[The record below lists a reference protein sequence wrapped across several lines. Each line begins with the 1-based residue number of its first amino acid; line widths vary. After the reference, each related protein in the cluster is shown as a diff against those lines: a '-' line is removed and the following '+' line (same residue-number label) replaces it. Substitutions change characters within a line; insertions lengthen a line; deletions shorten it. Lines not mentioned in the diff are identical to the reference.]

1 MSAARAMKPKASLKS
16 LNANFREM
24 ASRPLTSLQP
34 ASLASALL
42 RAPPVNFSGMGL
54 TSLIGRIVPR
64 IAVAP
69 PLAKAPLAAYL
80 TERRRSA
87 RRPPMSWSLNLGT
100 IAGTALRVHVTFLLF
115 LGWIFVASWVSGGPE
130 AAWQGL
136 AFMLLLFAC
145 VVAHEF
151 GHIFTA
157 RAFGVST
164 PDVTLLPIGGVARL
178 ERIPEQPYE
187 EFLVAI
193 AGPLVNVAI
202 AFALILLAGAH
213 VDTADLY
220 AVERPT
226 TTMVDRLAAVNL
238 FLAVFNM
245 IPAFPMDGG
254 RVLRAILAAR
264 MGYVRATE
272 LAALIGQGVAF
283 ALGFIGLFSNP
294 LLIFIAIFV
303 YLAAASEAHL
313 VAIRA
318 MSRGVPVSAAMITR
332 FATLTP
338 DAHVEEAVQT
348 LLRTSQSEF
357 PVIDA
362 AGKPVGLL
370 GRGDLIRALKQLGPD
385 ARVADA
391 MSATVP
397 TIGHRRCLEEAF
409 RMLQEKSAP
418 AVAVVDGN
426 GRLVGLVTSETVGEM
441 LMLHEA
447 LPKGARLG
455 PWTRPTGA

>member
-1 MSAARAMKPKASLKS
+1 
-16 LNANFREM
+16 
-24 ASRPLTSLQP
+24 
-34 ASLASALL
+34 
-42 RAPPVNFSGMGL
+42 
-54 TSLIGRIVPR
+54 
-64 IAVAP
+64 
-69 PLAKAPLAAYL
+69 
-80 TERRRSA
+80 
-87 RRPPMSWSLNLGT
+87 MSWSLNLGT

-202 AFALILLAGAH
+202 AFALVLLAGAH
-213 VDTADLY
+213 LDSGDLY
-220 AVERPT
+220 AVERT
-226 TTMVDRLAAVNL
+226 TTSMVDRLAAVNL

-254 RVLRAILAAR
+254 RVLRAVLAAR

-294 LLIFIAIFV
+294 MLIFIAIFV
-303 YLAAASEAHL
+303 YLAAASEAHV

-318 MSRGVPVSAAMITR
+318 MSRGVPVSAAMMTR

-338 DAHVEEAVQT
+338 DAHVHEAVQT
-348 LLRTSQSEF
+348 LLQTSQSEF
-357 PVIDA
+357 PVVDA

-391 MSATVP
+391 MSATMP
-397 TIGHRRCLEEAF
+397 TIGHRRCLDEAF
-409 RMLQEKSAP
+409 RLLQEKSAP
-418 AVAVVDGN
+418 AVAVVDGD
-426 GRLVGLVTSETVGEM
+426 GRLTGLVTSETIGEM
-441 LMLHEA
+441 LMLHDA
-447 LPKGARLG
+447 GARLG
-455 PWTRPTGA
+455 PWTRPSGA

>member
-1 MSAARAMKPKASLKS
+1 
-16 LNANFREM
+16 
-24 ASRPLTSLQP
+24 
-34 ASLASALL
+34 
-42 RAPPVNFSGMGL
+42 
-54 TSLIGRIVPR
+54 
-64 IAVAP
+64 
-69 PLAKAPLAAYL
+69 
-80 TERRRSA
+80 
-87 RRPPMSWSLNLGT
+87 MSWSLNIGS
-100 IAGTALRVHVTFLLF
+100 IAGTVIRVHITFLLF
-115 LGWIFVASWVSGGPE
+115 LGWIFAASWVSGGPQS
-130 AAWQGL
+130 AWQSA
-136 AFMLLLFAC
+136 AFMVLLFAC

-164 PDVTLLPIGGVARL
+164 PDVVLLPIGGVARL
-178 ERIPEQPYE
+178 ERIPEEPRE

-202 AFALILLAGAH
+202 AGVLVLLAGARLSSG
-213 VDTADLY
+213 DLS
-220 AVERPT
+220 AVESPRAS
-226 TTMVDRLAAVNL
+226 MIDKLAAVNL

-254 RVLRAILAAR
+254 RVLRALLASR

-272 LAALIGQGVAF
+272 IAAFIGQGVAF
-283 ALGFIGLFSNP
+283 ALGFFGLFFNP

-303 YLAAASEAHL
+303 YLAASAEAHM

-318 MSRGVPVSAAMITR
+318 MSHGVPVSAAMMTQ

-338 DAHVEEAVQT
+338 EAHVDEAVQT
-348 LLRTSQSEF
+348 LLHTSQSEF

-370 GRGDLIRALKQLGPD
+370 GRGDLIRALKELGPD
-385 ARVADA
+385 ARVGDA
-391 MSATVP
+391 MSTKLP
-397 TIGHRRCLEEAF
+397 TIGHRSCLEEAF
-409 RMLQEKSAP
+409 RLLQEKSAA
-418 AVAVVDGN
+418 AVAVIDAT

-441 LMLHEA
+441 LMLQQA

-455 PWTRPTGA
+455 PWTRVSGA